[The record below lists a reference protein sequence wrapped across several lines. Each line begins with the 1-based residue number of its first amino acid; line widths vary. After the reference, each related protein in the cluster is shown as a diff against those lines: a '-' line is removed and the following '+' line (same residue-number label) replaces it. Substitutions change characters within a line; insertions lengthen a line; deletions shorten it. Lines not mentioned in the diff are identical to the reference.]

1 MKILIAGATGN
12 TGLRLT
18 KELHERGHSTVAMV
32 REGSDTSDLPEGV
45 ETRLGD
51 LTDLNESVTDGC
63 DVVVFAAGSGGSTGA
78 EMTDKVDRDGAI
90 NLIDIAEKTDVRRFV
105 MLSSVGAGDPPED
118 SDLKHYLDAKHD
130 ADERL
135 MKSDLDYAILRPV
148 SLNDDG
154 PTGNVVIGDD
164 VDPGAQA
171 TRGDVAQVLA
181 DAVEDDAWTGKVA
194 LMQTAA

>member
-18 KELHERGHSTVAMV
+18 KELHERGHSPVAMV